1 MEDFRDRSISRRG
14 QIRKNIKALQGKL
27 KTTRNPFQQSSLA
40 GELGRLE
47 QERMQIDSLFDEPAE
62 VVDEDAP
69 QEQFPL
75 LNRIYQENPELLA
88 KCRHIDRDIRAA
100 ILYVSY
106 FDQEF
111 VGMFTIRKMRL
122 DVKYSV
128 ERDSFYDLM
137 HQVTRSL
144 KNYRTEADRIA
155 EGSYAKQY
163 ESEILKRK
171 VEMQHVVLG
180 EIDWFFRKLRRFAK
194 ELLADIEGDRVLC
207 QNPDEPLDYTTMDQE
222 RLLRGRTVRD
232 GIDALHEYACE
243 AVDYLDIPEFQQRP
257 V

>member
-1 MEDFRDRSISRRG
+1 
-14 QIRKNIKALQGKL
+14 
-27 KTTRNPFQQSSLA
+27 
-40 GELGRLE
+40 
-47 QERMQIDSLFDEPAE
+47 
-62 VVDEDAP
+62 
-69 QEQFPL
+69 
-75 LNRIYQENPELLA
+75 
-88 KCRHIDRDIRAA
+88 
-100 ILYVSY
+100 
-106 FDQEF
+106 
-111 VGMFTIRKMRL
+111 MRL

>member
-1 MEDFRDRSISRRG
+1 M
-14 QIRKNIKALQGKL
+14 LQGKL

-47 QERMQIDSLFDEPAE
+47 QEQMQIESLFDEPEE
-62 VVDEDAP
+62 VVEADPPE
-69 QEQFPL
+69 EQFPL
-75 LNRIYQENPELLA
+75 LNRIYQENPDLL
-88 KCRHIDRDIRAA
+88 KRCSHIDRDIRAA
-100 ILYVSY
+100 ILYVDY
-106 FDQEF
+106 FEREY

-122 DVKYSV
+122 DVKYSL
-128 ERDSFYDLM
+128 ERDSFYDLL

-163 ESEILKRK
+163 EAEILKRK

-180 EIDWFFRKLRRFAK
+180 EIDWFFRKLRRFTK
-194 ELLADIEGDRVLC
+194 ELLADIEGDRLLC
-207 QNPDEPLDYTTMDQE
+207 QNPDEPLDYSSMDQE
-222 RLLRGRTVRD
+222 RLLRGRTVTE
-232 GIDALHEYACE
+232 GIETLHAYACE
-243 AVDYLDIPEFQQRP
+243 AVEYLDIPEFQQRP